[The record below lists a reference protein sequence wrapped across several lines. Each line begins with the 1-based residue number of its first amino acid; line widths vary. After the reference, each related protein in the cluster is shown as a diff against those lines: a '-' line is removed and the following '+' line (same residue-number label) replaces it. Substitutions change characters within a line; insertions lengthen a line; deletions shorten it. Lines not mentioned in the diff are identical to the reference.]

1 MPKNGRTYIPDY
13 AEAIFQLACAEVSAT
28 AQPVPRDRHGW
39 DFLVEFPA
47 KHDPRSADL
56 HDPILKVWVQ
66 VKSSEDDGRSC
77 KVTVSNLLKSAASRE
92 PWFIVSIAK
101 DASGQPKIYATHVW
115 TDLIERTLKAAR
127 KHDLQ
132 GHRLNKKFL
141 TFAFSDDDERS
152 IADLLDWMRARAEAV
167 PDYEQEKKRIYTSV
181 GFGDGTA
188 VGTISFEGIGSRTL
202 AREFLG
208 LGDGLPGSGTI
219 TPRRFGIADNAN
231 KQSFKGGKIFITPT
245 AHQNIEI
252 RVRGETGSRQLSIPG
267 KAYAIAIFADGPCF
281 RFSGG
286 GIEVM
291 FSEKD
296 GGTFERNW
304 SYEERESLTNLET
317 LGVLNSWLSAGKVDL
332 QIWSDKG
339 RAVAFTISTDTDQ
352 DSEVHWDLF
361 ADVMTK
367 LAELAGSARNHFKLS
382 VGEIINSKEV
392 ILFYQLMTAP
402 AVRIEFQPLAELP
415 NGLDRGLYYVWV
427 SVGELTAYGLV
438 ERKLHRSNT
447 LESGQIQLDFGQPR
461 IIDSWIVKDA
471 DDKQR
476 SAMQAGYDKAI
487 KRLNDAD
494 IRAIELGDIRNFWFA
509 QVQ

>member
-13 AEAIFQLACAEVSAT
+13 AEAIFQLACAEVRAT

-47 KHDPRSADL
+47 KDDPRSPDL
-56 HDPILKVWVQ
+56 HDPLLKVWVQ

-127 KHDLQ
+127 KHDLR

-141 TFAFSDDDERS
+141 TLAFSDEDERS
-152 IADLLDWMRARAEAV
+152 VADLLDWMRACAEAV

-181 GFGDGTA
+181 GFDDGTA
-188 VGTISFEGIGSRTL
+188 VGTISFENVSPRAL

-208 LGDGLPGSGTI
+208 LGDGLTASGTI
-219 TPRRFGIADNAN
+219 TPKRFNVLDNAR
-231 KQSFKGGKIFITPT
+231 KRSFQNGKLFITPT
-245 AHQNIEI
+245 THQPIEI
-252 RVRGETGSRQLSIPG
+252 RLRGEGSSRPLKIPG
-267 KAYAIAIFADGPCF
+267 KAYVNAFLANGPWY

-291 FSEKD
+291 TSEKE
-296 GGTFERNW
+296 GGTFERSW
-304 SYEERESLTNLET
+304 SDVSRESLTDLQG
-317 LGVLNSWLSAGKVDL
+317 LGFLNSWLSEGNVDL
-332 QIWSDKG
+332 QIWSDRG
-339 RAVAFTISTDTDQ
+339 RIIGSTISVDIDQ
-352 DSEVHWDLF
+352 DTGAWWKLF
-361 ADVMTK
+361 ADVTTT
-367 LAELAGSARNHFKLS
+367 LAELAGARSDNIKLTVS
-382 VGEIINSKEV
+382 EIVTTHELV
-392 ILFYQLMTAP
+392 LFHHMMTAP
-402 AVRIEFQPLAELP
+402 SVRIEFQPLLP
-415 NGLDRGLYYVWV
+415 LPEGVSTGVYYVWAD
-427 SVGELTAYGLV
+427 VGEATAYCLV

-447 LESGQIQLDFGQPR
+447 LESGHIQLDFGRPR
-461 IIDSWIVKDA
+461 IIESWIVTNA
-471 DDKQR
+471 DNRQR
-476 SAMQAGYDKAI
+476 STMQKDYERAI
-487 KRLNDAD
+487 QKLKNGSV
-494 IRAIELGDIRNFWFA
+494 IELGDIRNFWFA